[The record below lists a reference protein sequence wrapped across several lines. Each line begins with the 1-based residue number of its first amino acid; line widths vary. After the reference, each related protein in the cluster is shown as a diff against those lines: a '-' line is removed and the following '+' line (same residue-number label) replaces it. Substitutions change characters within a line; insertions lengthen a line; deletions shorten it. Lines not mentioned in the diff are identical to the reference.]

1 MRNWRRLG
9 LILACGLGPAWSQQ
23 NPLGRLTGPEPAPAA
38 APAGSKAPAAPQSYT
53 PDQIFN
59 QIEISERVVRQT
71 TERASDTPKLRE
83 IQEALPAAGTS
94 VTTLITYSED
104 LLKKEPSLAQL
115 RDLRNAWRATLERLA
130 DWQAALQSTSAQLEK
145 DLTGLR
151 DRESAW
157 RRTLDEAGGNEL
169 PQSVVAQVARM
180 VDVVDS
186 ARQKT
191 VTQRN
196 HVLAIR
202 NQVSI
207 LQVKVDAT
215 LAHLDTA
222 IEQRRADVLLK
233 DSAPVWERGKAAQS
247 IQIPPGGVSLDQ
259 EDMKGFLRYMQMN
272 FLKVVAVYVATY
284 VVILVPMLLLRRRAE
299 TWIGDDDPPMQRL
312 GRVIRRPF
320 SISVLLT
327 IPIGFLLAGRPPN
340 LALNLLGLLLLV
352 PLIRIV
358 PMVVSPQLAR
368 SVYLLG
374 LLYALDRFAVF
385 LAPFSMARRWMLL
398 TLTIVAGA
406 AFYWQDRRIRP
417 EQLRVLSL
425 GLLRFLLRGALVLLA
440 ASAIL
445 NVIGYVSLSQ
455 NVTGGVVTSLYMA
468 ILIHSSA
475 MIAHS
480 FAAVL
485 LHPLKSRTEMV
496 PPQRFARLHARIRMG
511 ITVLSLIALLLAV
524 LGNFGVLGPTWSAV
538 SAALSAPLN
547 IGAIHITL
555 NAIATFAL
563 AMFFAFVFSDLL
575 RLFLDLAVFP
585 RIQLQRGSAKAVSQL
600 TNYAVLFLGFLIA
613 SSAAGLDMSKFAF
626 LAGAIG
632 VGVGFGLQSVV
643 NNFVSGL
650 ILLFERP
657 VHIGDRVTIRGGVN
671 GIVNS
676 IGIRAST
683 IRTWDGAD
691 VVVPNGDLLANDLT
705 NWTLTDSRRRSELLV
720 GVAYGTDPNKVI
732 EILLATAK
740 SHPKVDRFPEPHAVF
755 TGFGD
760 SALNFVLRFWTHI
773 DDQMVTSSEIH
784 IAVNRALAEAGIEIP
799 FPQQDVHIRSRAESA

>member
-23 NPLGRLTGPEPAPAA
+23 NPLGQLTGPEPPPAA
-38 APAGSKAPAAPQSYT
+38 QTGSKAPAAAPQSYT

-59 QIEISERVVRQT
+59 QIETSERVVRET
-71 TERASDTPKLRE
+71 AERSSDTPKLRG
-83 IQEALPAAGTS
+83 IQEALPAAGAS
-94 VTTLITYSED
+94 VATLVTYSED

-115 RDLRNAWRATLERLA
+115 RDLRSAWRTTLSRLA
-130 DWQAALQSTSAQLEK
+130 EWQTALQSTSAQLER

-180 VDVVDS
+180 VEVVDS

-191 VTQRN
+191 VAQRN

-215 LAHLDTA
+215 IAHLDAA
-222 IEQRRADVLLK
+222 IEQRRADILLK
-233 DSAPVWERGKAAQS
+233 DSAPVWEHGMVAQP
-247 IQIPPGGVSLDQ
+247 IQPPPGGAVLDE
-259 EDMKGFLRYMQMN
+259 EDMKGFLRYMEMN
-272 FLKVVAVYVATY
+272 FLKVLAVYVVTY
-284 VVILVPMLLLRRRAE
+284 VLILVPMLLLRRRAE
-299 TWIGDDDPPMQRL
+299 TWVEDEDQAMQRL
-312 GRVIRRPF
+312 GRVLRRPF
-320 SISVLLT
+320 SVSVLLT

-340 LALNLLGLLLLV
+340 LALNLLGLLLLI

-374 LLYALDRFAVF
+374 LLYALDRLALFV
-385 LAPFSMARRWMLL
+385 APFSMARRWMLL
-398 TLTIVAGA
+398 ILTIVAGV
-406 AFYWQDRRIRP
+406 AFLWQDRRIRP
-417 EQLRVLSL
+417 EHLRVLSVGVL
-425 GLLRFLLRGALVLLA
+425 HFLLRSALIMLA
-440 ASAIL
+440 VSAVL
-445 NVIGYVSLSQ
+445 NVVGYVSLSQ
-455 NVTGGVVTSLYMA
+455 NLTGGVVTSLYMA
-468 ILIHSSA
+468 MLIHSTA
-475 MIAHS
+475 LIAHS
-480 FAAVL
+480 FATIL
-485 LHPLKSRTEMV
+485 LRPLKSRSEMV
-496 PPQRFARLHARIRMG
+496 PPQRLSRLHTRIRAG

-538 SAALSAPLN
+538 STVLNAPLN
-547 IGAIHITL
+547 IGAIHVTL
-555 NAIATFAL
+555 NSIATFAL

-575 RLFLDLAVFP
+575 RLFLDLAIFP
-585 RIQLQRGSAKAVSQL
+585 RIQLQHGSAKAVSQL
-600 TNYAVLFLGFLIA
+600 TNYAVLFLGFLVA

-632 VGVGFGLQSVV
+632 VGVGFGLQNVV

-671 GIVNS
+671 GIVNN

-720 GVAYGTDPNKVI
+720 GVAYGSDPDKVI

-755 TGFGD
+755 TSFGD

-773 DDQMVTSSEIH
+773 DDMLFTSSEIH
-784 IAVNRALAEAGIEIP
+784 IAVNRSLTEAGIEIP
-799 FPQQDVHIRSRAESA
+799 FPQQDVHIRSSVESP